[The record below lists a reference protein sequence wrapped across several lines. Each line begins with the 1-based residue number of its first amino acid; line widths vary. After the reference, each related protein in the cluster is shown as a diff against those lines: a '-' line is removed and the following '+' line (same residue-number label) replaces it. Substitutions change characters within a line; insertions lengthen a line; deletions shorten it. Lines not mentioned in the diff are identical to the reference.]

1 MKSTIKLFTL
11 ALVALFAVSC
21 NNNDEYDMLNSLWR
35 NVTQNEARIDDLEKW
50 CSQANTNITSLQT
63 IVNVIESNDVVTSVT
78 PIMENGVEIG
88 YTITFA
94 DHDPITI
101 YHGKDG
107 KDGQN
112 GVDGQDG
119 VSPVV
124 GVAKHTDGVY
134 YWTLNGEWLLD
145 ADGNKLR
152 VSGQDGADGADGN
165 DGQNGQDGADGQD
178 GVTPQLKIEADYW
191 YISYDNGNTWTQ
203 LGKAKGEKGDKGDT
217 GAAGADGQDGDS
229 MFQSVTQD
237 AANVYFTLADG
248 TLITIAKGGGG
259 ADDGGYIFTITYM
272 PNGGEG
278 DVVVDT
284 VVYGD
289 SYTIRGYGLYTKD
302 DYYLNGWNTEP
313 NGSGVDFAVGRV
325 INGVTRNITLYA
337 QWTTTTT
344 GTESEHVWVELG
356 LSVKW
361 AICNVGATA
370 PEKYGNYYAW
380 GETVKKSTYD
390 WTTYK
395 WSNGKYATLTLTKY
409 CTQSSAGGIVDN
421 KIVLELADDAA
432 RANWG
437 GAWRMPTDDEWTEL
451 RENCTWTWTD
461 DYNGTGVAG
470 RIVTSNI
477 NGNSIFLPAAGYGSS
492 TSNPIDAGSWGY
504 YWSSSL
510 DTDSPCYAWK
520 VNFGSDN
527 VVWGSG
533 SRASGFSVRPVF

>member
-63 IVNVIESNDVVTSVT
+63 IVNVIESNDMVTSVT
-78 PIMENGVEIG
+78 PIMEGGVEVG

-107 KDGQN
+107 KDGAN
-112 GVDGQDG
+112 GADGANGQDG
-119 VSPVV
+119 ASPIV
-124 GVAKHTDGVY
+124 GVAKDTDGVY

-152 VSGQDGADGADGN
+152 VSGQDGAAGADGS

-191 YISYDNGNTWTQ
+191 WISYDNGNTWTQ
-203 LGKAKGEKGDKGDT
+203 LGKAKGDKGDTGDT

-272 PNGGEG
+272 PNGSTSEA
-278 DVVVDT
+278 VVDT
-284 VVYGD
+284 VRYGR
-289 SYTIRGYGLYTKD
+289 SYIIKSCTFSYPEYGFVE
-302 DYYLNGWNTEP
+302 WNTATD
-313 NGSGVDFAVGRV
+313 GK
-325 INGVTRNITLYA
+325 GVTYFPAESIVVMKNIILYA
-337 QWTTTTT
+337 QWSDCAEN
-344 GTESEHVWVELG
+344 GYVWIDLG

-361 AICNVGATA
+361 ATCNVGATK
-370 PEKYGNYYAW
+370 PTGYGNYYAW
-380 GETVKKSTYD
+380 GETAPKSSYSS
-390 WTTYK
+390 
-395 WSNGKYATLTLTKY
+395 SNY
-409 CTQSSAGGIVDN
+409 SGGGFS
-421 KIVLELADDAA
+421 DAA
-432 RANWG
+432 RVNWG
-437 GAWRMPTDDEWTEL
+437 GAWRMPTDAEWTEL
-451 RENCTWTWTD
+451 RENCEWTWTS

-470 RIVTSNI
+470 RIVKSKT
-477 NGNSIFLPAAGYGSS
+477 NGNHIFLPAAGCRNGGGLD
-492 TSNPIDAGSWGY
+492 NAGGRGY

-510 DTDSPCYAWK
+510 AGANLYGDYNSAYD
-520 VNFGSDN
+520 VNFN
-527 VVWGSG
+527 SG
-533 SRASGFSVRPVF
+533 SVSRYGRSRYCGLSVRPVLK